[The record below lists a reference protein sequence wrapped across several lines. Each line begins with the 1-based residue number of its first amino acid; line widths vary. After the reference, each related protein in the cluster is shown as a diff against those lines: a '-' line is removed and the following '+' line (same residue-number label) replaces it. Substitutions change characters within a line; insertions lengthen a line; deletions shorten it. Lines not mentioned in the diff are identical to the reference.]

1 MKKVFLKISQNS
13 QENTCARV
21 SFLLKL
27 QAFCDL
33 IRKEILAQVFS
44 CEFCEICKNT
54 YFYRTPLVAASVQMK
69 LKIKFSDWQW
79 SFTLYVIMFQI
90 IKGFWQICQRDSTPP
105 SLSLCRTSFHF
116 SIIKSRQCWCMIL
129 AKTTMLIWDKFVK
142 VAVYLIKHTSYNYF
156 KNSEKNTD
164 QAIIF
169 CIVFSFELRDYQLF

>member
-33 IRKEILAQVFS
+33 TRKEILAQVFS

-79 SFTLYVIMFQI
+79 SFTLYIIMFQI
-90 IKGFWQICQRDSTPP
+90 RLLTNLSKELHASKSFFMQDFFPFFDHKKQTVLVYDFGKNRNVNLRQIC
-105 SLSLCRTSFHF
+105 
-116 SIIKSRQCWCMIL
+116 
-129 AKTTMLIWDKFVK
+129 
-142 VAVYLIKHTSYNYF
+142 
-156 KNSEKNTD
+156 
-164 QAIIF
+164 
-169 CIVFSFELRDYQLF
+169 